1 MSPKRKV
8 FVKTDLSIP
17 AVIYQVTE
25 GKVVV
30 LPGQIPPEITSVIF
44 PPEVRRR
51 AFDFS
56 RWYGVGIDAITFACQ
71 RQIERFLAK
80 QDTELS
86 ATTVASCC
94 TLGLLYFLDYLTLL
108 SSATNHK
115 LDLNSI
121 DRELIDGFICSLDAS
136 GTSGVTR
143 KNRYQATKT
152 VLQALARRGLI
163 HEVKGASDNATFP
176 TNPFP
181 GSHKTCKGEKP
192 FPKAQR
198 QALVRAL
205 NDAIQPFFS
214 NSEEP
219 TAHLLSFA
227 LLIVALHTGRN
238 TTPLLEMEPDCLRSH
253 PKDNL
258 SFLVLF
264 KRRAKSTSKVVI
276 HDVRAAPQ
284 QIADLPTI
292 KPTVAKIVRRVL
304 DIATRLKK
312 DAPPHLKNRVWLF
325 RKRSPGRG
333 TSSVG
338 QVQALNEGT
347 LAKGIATLVER
358 YKLEDTDGKPLRLNI
373 SRLRKTFVNRIF
385 EISDGNVAIAAAAA
399 GDTVQVT
406 GVNYLRPGES
416 AMKNWKFLGLAL
428 TKELV
433 TNTLGASERTPV
445 GRCSDVEHGDYA
457 PKKEGLVC
465 TNFLSC
471 LRCRNYV
478 VTGDDLYRLFSF
490 YWRVLA
496 ERSRMRPQQWK
507 RQLGHIVRLIDRDVI
522 DVGLAKGIFQRTT
535 VDAERDRAKT
545 DPHPFWRADSI
556 FQDISEISI

>member
-1 MSPKRKV
+1 MSAKRKV

-17 AVIYQVTE
+17 AVAYQVIE
-25 GKVVV
+25 GNVVV
-30 LPGQIPPEITSVIF
+30 LPGQIPPEITFVIF
-44 PPEVRRR
+44 PPDVRRR
-51 AFDFS
+51 TFDFS
-56 RWYGVGIDAITFACQ
+56 RWYDVGIDAITFACQ

-94 TLGLLYFLDYLTLL
+94 TVGLVYFLDYLMLL
-108 SSATNHK
+108 SSATKQK

-121 DRELIDGFICSLDAS
+121 DRELIDGFIYSLDAD
-136 GTSGVTR
+136 GTSAVTGR
-143 KNRYQATKT
+143 NRYQATKT
-152 VLQALARRGLI
+152 VLKALARRGI
-163 HEVKGASDNATFP
+163 IREVKGAGDNATFP
-176 TNPFP
+176 LNPFP
-181 GSHKTCKGEKP
+181 GSHKTGKGEKP

-205 NDAIQPFFS
+205 NDAIQPLFS
-214 NSEEP
+214 DSEEP
-219 TAHLLSFA
+219 TAHLLSFS
-227 LLIVALHTGRN
+227 LLIIALHTGRN
-238 TTPLLEMEPDCLRSH
+238 TTPLLEMGSDCLRPH
-253 PKDNL
+253 PKENL

-264 KRRAKSTSKVVI
+264 KRRSKATTKVVI
-276 HDVRAAPQ
+276 YDMQAPQQ

-304 DIATRLKK
+304 DLAARLKK

-358 YKLEDTDGKPLRLNI
+358 YELRDSDGKPLRVNI

-385 EISDGNVAIAAAAA
+385 EISEGNVAVAAAAA
-399 GDTVQVT
+399 GDTIQVT
-406 GVNYLRPGES
+406 AVNYLRPSES
-416 AMKNWKFLGLAL
+416 AAKNWKFLGLAL
-428 TKELV
+428 TNELL
-433 TNTLGASERTPV
+433 TNTIGATELTPV
-445 GRCSDVEHGDYA
+445 GRCSDVENGDYA
-457 PKKEGLVC
+457 PKTEGSVC
-465 TNFLSC
+465 MNFLSC

-478 VTGDDLYRLFSF
+478 VTGHDLYRLFSF
-490 YWRVLA
+490 YWRVLG

-507 RQLGHIVRLIDRDVI
+507 KQMAHIIRLIDRDVI
-522 DVGLAKGIFQRTT
+522 DVGLAKGLFQCET
-535 VDAERDRAKT
+535 VDAERERART
-545 DPHPFWRADSI
+545 DPHPFWRAETI
-556 FQDISEISI
+556 LQDISEIST